1 MLKAKIKQFFD
12 YYLIYV
18 VIAVVLLGIIGY
30 FVKTIVFDRKE
41 LELSVLVIDDTNELD
56 IEQMEE
62 DLKEQLGIDSDKQDI
77 TFTIFDNTK
86 NGNEAVIMTRLRAK
100 SVDILISGEETFK
113 EYAANGVYENLDEK
127 LPEDMIERIDSKFID
142 GEEATL
148 DDDGNVIEWGKSL
161 SYGVDISNGILM
173 EKYGS
178 ILENP
183 VIGIVVNTEHQN
195 NSVKAL
201 DMFCQ

>member
-18 VIAVVLLGIIGY
+18 AIAVVLLGIIGY

-77 TFTIFDNTK
+77 TFTLFDNAK
-86 NGNEAVIMTRLRAK
+86 SGNEAVIMTRIRAK
-100 SVDILISGEETFK
+100 SVDILISSEETFK
-113 EYAANGVYENLDEK
+113 EYAANGVYENLDEN

>member
-1 MLKAKIKQFFD
+1 MKAKIKQFFD

-18 VIAVVLLGIIGY
+18 AIAVVLLGIIGY

-77 TFTIFDNTK
+77 TFTLFDNAK
-86 NGNEAVIMTRLRAK
+86 SGNEAVIMTRIRAK
-100 SVDILISGEETFK
+100 SVDILISSEETFK
-113 EYAANGVYENLDEK
+113 EYAANGVYENLDEN

>member
-1 MLKAKIKQFFD
+1 MKAKIKQFFD
-12 YYLIYV
+12 YYLGYV

-77 TFTIFDNTK
+77 TFTLFDNAK
-86 NGNEAVIMTRLRAK
+86 SGNEAVIMTRIRAK
-100 SVDILISGEETFK
+100 SVDILISSEETFK